1 MRMVLLSI
9 GRVRNM
15 TDYYSH
21 TRIMFCTRAG
31 KIKVGGRRE
40 KKSVK
45 ERYSS
50 RTSRADSIDY

>member
-40 KKSVK
+40 KK
-45 ERYSS
+45 
-50 RTSRADSIDY
+50 